1 MMRQSRKRRP
11 VLEGLETRELLSTVS
26 VHGLAQVH
34 PLTVSQITQGTFSG
48 NYKAVAPFPDAGS
61 TYTFTGSGHVQNLG
75 AVSLKGTAIQPGFV
89 ATAISTGTLK
99 LSNSHGTVVLN
110 LKAKPTAGFAPLPTQ
125 YHYTVANGT
134 GSYHHLNGAGT
145 LTLSLTPG
153 VSSDPLTQ
161 TGSFKMSLKKA

>member
-1 MMRQSRKRRP
+1 MKTYASF
-11 VLEGLETRELLSTVS
+11 VFA
-26 VHGLAQVH
+26 GLAWGGCHMASAQVADTNL
-34 PLTVSQITQGTFSG
+34 P
-48 NYKAVAPFPDAGS
+48 AP
-61 TYTFTGSGHVQNLG
+61 QE
-75 AVSLKGTAIQPGFV
+75 
-89 ATAISTGTLK
+89 
-99 LSNSHGTVVLN
+99 
-110 LKAKPTAGFAPLPTQ
+110 PTAGFAPLPTQ